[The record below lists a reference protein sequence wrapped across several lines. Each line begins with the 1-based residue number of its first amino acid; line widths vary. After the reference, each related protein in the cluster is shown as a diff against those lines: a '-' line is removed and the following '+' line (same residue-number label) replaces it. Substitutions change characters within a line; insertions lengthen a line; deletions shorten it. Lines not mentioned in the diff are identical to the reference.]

1 MKSKFLLLFLLLATY
16 ALHGSALK
24 PKKDYINTPK
34 DFSIPYTEQKVK
46 SGNATLVTWY
56 MPNVKL
62 HAAPTVIMCNSDYGN
77 MSYLLKTAAGL
88 YKEGY
93 NIVLFDYRGFGQSS
107 PFQVDSNQLYYD
119 EYCDD
124 LMAVYNYYTAKTKA
138 PVYLYGQ
145 SMGTIVST
153 ICMAKNKALAGTKF
167 IFEAFIED
175 LDNAVGLLENL
186 KNRTFTLPPSHSN
199 YNNYVR
205 QLYSRQGLVFVG
217 SDDAIS
223 SNGNIDYTQTK
234 WTIVPFAGGHL
245 TATYVLEADFY
256 KRIKQFAY

>member
-1 MKSKFLLLFLLLATY
+1 MKNKFLLLLLFLAAF
-16 ALHGSALK
+16 ALEVSALK

-34 DFSIPYTEQKVK
+34 DFGIPYTEQKVK
-46 SGNATLVTWY
+46 SGNATIVTWN
-56 MPNVKL
+56 MLKVKAL
-62 HAAPTVIMCNSDYGN
+62 SAPTIIMCNSDYGN

-107 PFQVDSNQLYYD
+107 AFQVDSNQLYYD

-124 LMAVYNYYTAKTKA
+124 LIAVYKYCTAKTKA

-153 ICMAKNKALAGTKF
+153 ICMARNKELSGAKF

-175 LDNAVGLLENL
+175 LDNAVGLLKNL
-186 KNRTFTLPPSHSN
+186 KNRTFKLPASHSN

-205 QLYSRQGLVFVG
+205 QLYGRQGLVFVG

-223 SNGNIDYTQTK
+223 SNGKINYRQTK
-234 WTIVPFAGGHL
+234 WTIVPFTGGHL
-245 TATYVLEADFY
+245 AATYVLEADFY